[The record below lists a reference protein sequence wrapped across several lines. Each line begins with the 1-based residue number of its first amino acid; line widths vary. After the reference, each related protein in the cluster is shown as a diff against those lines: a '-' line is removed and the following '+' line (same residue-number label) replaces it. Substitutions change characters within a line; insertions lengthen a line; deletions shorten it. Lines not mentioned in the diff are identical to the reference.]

1 MTRESSVGDIKD
13 VKEYAYE
20 GETEV
25 NEVVGKVIKRRDS
38 YNISFQ
44 IRVIISHEEIK

>member
-1 MTRESSVGDIKD
+1 MQ
-13 VKEYAYE
+13 EYAYE

-25 NEVVGKVIKRRDS
+25 GEVVGKFINRSRS

-44 IRVIISHEEIK
+44 IGVIISHEEIKYD